1 MVPTRKLT
9 TALCIASACFGA
21 AALYSIERLSRGT
34 SSDAG
39 IGPSAVELSRASRP
53 DEFLRARTG
62 ATSGTASLL
71 RDALLREAARNQLTA
86 QPSLADPMYLEIVGA
101 LPDDPE
107 VAIVQ
112 LVEFQ
117 EGLEQA
123 LAQART
129 VQDFERG
136 WRVWLSTE
144 EAIAEHRNGL
154 LKRIDGRLKRHTG
167 PSADQPADG
176 LEGAIAAVEA
186 FRLLTQDLAGC
197 VVALSATQDV
207 TKPMDAPILR
217 VIERADAAIT
227 SVSDAVEA
235 AHGKMKLHRK
245 ELGEATSVD
254 KSEKNEPGQCE
265 TTIRQLGLLMAAGEA
280 ADFESWLALRE
291 LTAGKAESKLRLAG
305 LLAAMDAAR
314 SDTAEAQLL
323 AYNLWALGELEAA
336 ETVDGWDGVLASL
349 DKGLLSPE
357 VSALYSS
364 VYSRRVES
372 VRDPKARAT
381 KVITLL
387 TDSSTPLSAF

>member
-1 MVPTRKLT
+1 MVLTRKLT

-21 AALYSIERLSRGT
+21 AVLYSIEQPSRGT
-34 SSDAG
+34 GSDAG
-39 IGPSAVELSRASRP
+39 IGPSPIEFNRASRP

-71 RDALLREAARNQLTA
+71 RDALLRDAARNQLAA
-86 QPSLADPMYLEIVGA
+86 QPGLADPMYLHVVGV

-107 VAIVQ
+107 VAIAQ
-112 LVEFQ
+112 LVDFQ

-123 LAQART
+123 LAQAGT
-129 VQDFERG
+129 VQDFDRG
-136 WRVWLSTE
+136 WRVWLATE
-144 EAIAEHRNGL
+144 EAIAKQRKGL
-154 LKRIDGRLKRHTG
+154 FEKIDERLKRHTG

-186 FRLLTQDLAGC
+186 FQSLTQDLAGC
-197 VVALSATQDV
+197 VVALSATQEV
-207 TKPMDAPILR
+207 TKPVDAPVLR
-217 VIERADAAIT
+217 VIERADAAIAK
-227 SVSDAVEA
+227 SADAVKA
-235 AHGKMKLHRK
+235 AHEKMKLLRQ

-254 KSEKNEPGQCE
+254 KSENNEPGQCE
-265 TTIRQLGLLMAAGEA
+265 ATIRQLGQLMAAVEA

-291 LTAGKAESKLRLAG
+291 LAASKAESNDGLAG

-323 AYNLWALGELEAA
+323 AYNLWALGELESA

-349 DKGLLSPE
+349 DKRLLSPE

-372 VRDPKARAT
+372 VRDPKARVT